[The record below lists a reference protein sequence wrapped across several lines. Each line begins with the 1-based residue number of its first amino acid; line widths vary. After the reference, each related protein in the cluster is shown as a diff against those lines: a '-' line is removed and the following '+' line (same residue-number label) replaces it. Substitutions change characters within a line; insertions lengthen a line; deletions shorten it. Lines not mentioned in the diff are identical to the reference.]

1 MRGDVRDG
9 RYCLEQLRP
18 CFEGAVPTAFATC
31 APDGTPNVSL
41 VSQVHYIDRQHVAL
55 TFQFFNKTRENI
67 LANPQATALLIHPET
82 GARYRLALLYRRT
95 ETEGALFESMKAKLA
110 GIASQVGMR
119 GVFRLQGADV
129 YQVLDIEPV
138 PGDEIAPAR
147 CAPDRLAALRCAS
160 ARLAACSDLAG
171 LLEQALLALDHDF
184 DIRHAML
191 LFADAGGRRLYTV
204 ASRGYANSGIGSEF
218 PVGRGIIGV
227 AAEVRTPIRI
237 NFMAQEYTY
246 GQAIRD
252 HLAQAGRQDELE
264 TEIPFPGLA
273 APHSQLAVPLLAG
286 GRLVGVLHVESPEP
300 LRFDYGDEDAL
311 VSLATLLAH
320 ATRALQQA
328 AECDAE
334 DARPDSATGP
344 LPGVPL
350 PVRYYAANGSVFL
363 GEDYLIKGVAGTIFW
378 RLLELREAE
387 GRSEFTNRELRLDP
401 ALRLPDIDDNLE
413 ARLILL
419 QRRLAERDAGVSI
432 EKTGRGRFRLVVKRP
447 LARQEMSGR

>member
-1 MRGDVRDG
+1 M
-9 RYCLEQLRP
+9 
-18 CFEGAVPTAFATC
+18 
-31 APDGTPNVSL
+31 
-41 VSQVHYIDRQHVAL
+41 
-55 TFQFFNKTRENI
+55 
-67 LANPQATALLIHPET
+67 
-82 GARYRLALLYRRT
+82 
-95 ETEGALFESMKAKLA
+95 
-110 GIASQVGMR
+110 
-119 GVFRLQGADV
+119 
-129 YQVLDIEPV
+129 
-138 PGDEIAPAR
+138 
-147 CAPDRLAALRCAS
+147 AALRRAS
-160 ARLAACSDLAG
+160 TRLAACADLAA
-171 LLEQALLALDHDF
+171 LLEQALLALEQDF

-191 LFADAGGRRLYTV
+191 LFADGGGRRLYTV
-204 ASRGYANSGIGSEF
+204 ASRGYERSGIGSEF

-246 GQAIRD
+246 GQVLRD

-300 LRFDYGDEDAL
+300 LRFDYEDEDAL

-328 AECDAE
+328 AECEAE
-334 DARPDSATGP
+334 DARPEHAAAP
-344 LPGVPL
+344 PPGVPL

-363 GEDYLIKGVAGTIFW
+363 GEDYLIKGVAGAILW
-378 RLLELREAE
+378 RLLELRDTQ

-401 ALRLPDIDDNLE
+401 ALKLPDIDDNLE

-419 QRRLAERDAGVSI
+419 QRRLAERDAGVGI

-447 LARQEMSGR
+447 LARQEMAGRQPRCQ